1 MLWVAVAA
9 FQASVIPT
17 RPRVSMDGRRG
28 LMSELDET
36 KKVKKKKDPL
46 VNPLNDPS
54 RVKNKVV
61 ERPEAVEL
69 RERLANLDWRLT
81 VACNNITNQLKDSP
95 YAIVDNVYGAE
106 LCRAMRCEAEGLY
119 KGMEAA
125 QSTRW
130 NPVSEAVEYYTKPA
144 VFSTQIEGAGKYKD
158 APRLTE
164 HVVKLTEVLAKAVN
178 EMGVPV
184 KPRHQTNK
192 LAVCTGGGSE
202 YLTHYDNSAGDD
214 LRKVTALY
222 YLNPDWQPEHKGEFR
237 LYGPLPDAQP
247 TDIAPVGDRL
257 LVFWSDDLIHG
268 VLPNLCESHKDHR
281 YALTVWLLAE
291 NEKDI
296 AAIDPAVEAHFFPQC
311 QTKGEE
317 ASSLING

>member
-1 MLWVAVAA
+1 ME
-9 FQASVIPT
+9 
-17 RPRVSMDGRRG
+17 GRRG
-28 LMSELDET
+28 LMRELDEA
-36 KKVKKKKDPL
+36 KNKPKNKDPL

-54 RVKNKVV
+54 RVKNKIV
-61 ERPEAVEL
+61 ERPEAQQL
-69 RERLANLDWRLT
+69 RERLEYLDVRLSR
-81 VACNNITNQLKDSP
+81 ACANITQQLNKSS
-95 YAIVDNVYGAE
+95 YAIVDGVYGPE
-106 LCRAMRCEAEGLY
+106 LCRAMRAEAVSLY
-119 KGMEAA
+119 EGMEAA

-144 VFSTQIEGAGKYKD
+144 VFSTQIEGAAKYKD

-164 HVVKLTEVLAKAVN
+164 HVVKLTETLAKAIN
-178 EMGVPV
+178 EMGVEL

-202 YLTHYDNSAGDD
+202 YLTHYDNSGGDD

-237 LYGPLPDAQP
+237 LYGPLPDAAP
-247 TDIAPVGDRL
+247 TDIAPIGDRL

-268 VLPNLCESHKDHR
+268 VLPNLCATHKDHR

-291 NEKDI
+291 KAASI
-296 AAIDPAVEAHFFPQC
+296 AAIDPEVEAHFFPDC
-311 QTKGEE
+311 QKSRDDT
-317 ASSLING
+317 SSLING